1 MEPRLLISSSQL
13 SQQQKA
19 LHEYAVD
26 GLRTL
31 VMGSRA
37 LSLK

>member
-1 MEPRLLISSSQL
+1 MEPRLLFLGSEL
-13 SQQQKA
+13 AQQQKA

-31 VMGSRA
+31 VMGIRQ
-37 LSLK
+37 LS